1 MIIRQGHLNLI
12 EKCGAVDGTRNRYFM
27 SSGGVWCPSKVTMV
41 GFLASGGL
49 WCPATAGTG

>member
-27 SSGGVWCPSKVTMV
+27 SSGGVWCP
-41 GFLASGGL
+41 
-49 WCPATAGTG
+49 ATAGTRLAPSVSLCQAGVEALA